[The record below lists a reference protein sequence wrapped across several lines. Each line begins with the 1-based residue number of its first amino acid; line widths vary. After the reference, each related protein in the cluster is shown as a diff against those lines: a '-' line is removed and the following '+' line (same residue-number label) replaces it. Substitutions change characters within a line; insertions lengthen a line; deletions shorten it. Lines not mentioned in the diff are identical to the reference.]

1 MTEEGEQNGKIS
13 HSFFLDSRYFYLANR
28 AGPRLARPREAKPTP
43 TGGAACPCHGT
54 AHRVVHPR
62 WEGLVPT
69 RWRPRPRAVRS
80 DRAARAAPMPGVAPV
95 CLGGAVCQRASKA
108 AHPRA
113 RRPPGTSAPAPP
125 GATPTSRRGV
135 TPKRAQGVAHARPP
149 GLAGAARARVA
160 ARGRIRA
167 PVGGGAVAEDRSA
180 TGAGLGITR
189 MHGRLRRLA
198 GVARP
203 SRHGGRAP
211 GTPNRRSA
219 ARPRPIQRRPG
230 SRLAPPPR
238 VPRAEAAPACVAEP
252 RARAGPLRPP
262 VVEGP
267 RRARPRAVAAPPPGP
282 RPGGPRRGQAEPP
295 GPTAAAP
302 LPAHAAGTRPPC
314 PCSPAVAT
322 RRC

>member
-1 MTEEGEQNGKIS
+1 MPVPR
-13 HSFFLDSRYFYLANR
+13 DSAQGR
-28 AGPRLARPREAKPTP
+28 APTLGRPCAHALEAAPSRRQERPRCQGRTHA
-43 TGGAACPCHGT
+43 GGRAC
-54 AHRVVHPR
+54 
-62 WEGLVPT
+62 VPG
-69 RWRPRPRAVRS
+69 RGCLP
-80 DRAARAAPMPGVAPV
+80 ARLQG
-95 CLGGAVCQRASKA
+95 R
-108 AHPRA
+108 
-113 RRPPGTSAPAPP
+113 APA
-125 GATPTSRRGV
+125 GKTP
-135 TPKRAQGVAHARPP
+135 ARD
-149 GLAGAARARVA
+149 LCAGAAGGYAHEPSRGHAQARPGCRAR
-160 ARGRIRA
+160 A
-167 PVGGGAVAEDRSA
+167 PAGAGWSRPRTRRCSGPHPRTRRGGAVAEDRSA